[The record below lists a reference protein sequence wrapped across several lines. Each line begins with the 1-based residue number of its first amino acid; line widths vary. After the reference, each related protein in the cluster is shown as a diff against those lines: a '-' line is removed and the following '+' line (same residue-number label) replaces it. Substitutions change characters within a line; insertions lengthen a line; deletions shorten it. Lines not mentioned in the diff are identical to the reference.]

1 MDKITPEQRSHTM
14 SRIRSKDTKPDM
26 FVRRHLHALGFRYR
40 LHVPNHSLI
49 EITSPG
55 GLPRGQ
61 TAARAL
67 AGYSKIRNDVLA
79 KALNYMRFIEE
90 WGSGLR
96 RVNKVFT
103 DYGLRDISLEDAGF
117 AVKMNAY
124 RATKAGDEVVNP
136 DLSSQK
142 RKDDTV
148 NVTVKSGG
156 VTINDRLIE
165 SVRKNPGQNAD
176 FHALT
181 AWANTENCH
190 ALPFK
195 AFRASRVPRCS
206 QDWGVSLQG

>member
-1 MDKITPEQRSHTM
+1 MDKITPEQRSYTM

-96 RVNKVFT
+96 RVNKVFA
-103 DYGLRDISLEDAGF
+103 DYGLRDISLEEAGF
-117 AVKMNAY
+117 AIKMNVY
-124 RATKAGDEVVNP
+124 RVAKAGNEVVNP

-142 RKDDTV
+142 RKNKGV
-148 NVTVKSGG
+148 NKG
-156 VTINDRLIE
+156 VNEVYNAILE
-165 SVRKNPGQNAD
+165 NPGIRTP
-176 FHALT
+176 ALT
-181 AWANTENCH
+181 AQIGKSTATVERAVSELKKQVKIEFRGAPKTGWYHCKDERH
-190 ALPFK
+190 A
-195 AFRASRVPRCS
+195 
-206 QDWGVSLQG
+206 